1 VTARRNGAPDRATH
15 RVAPHAPTL
24 IQTSTR
30 RRVRRSIPAQQF
42 GGWRAGRPGRS
53 SKADTMQSTKG
64 IPLIGGALNAIFGSR
79 NERFVKR
86 YTSRVTAI
94 SSLEAGVRA
103 LTDAQLRAKTVE
115 FRERM
120 AAGESRE
127 AMLDEV
133 FAVGRE
139 AMDRAVGIRNIFNPL
154 HASKFDPSRLP
165 DGARALYEETKAKI
179 DALEPAPP
187 EGEFLGCAE
196 PQGGWLQVDIPNG
209 LYEAVRELYPES
221 KPPFRARPFDVQ
233 LIGAMVLSQGKIAEM
248 KTGEGKTIVAP
259 LATYLASVEGLR
271 VHVVTVNDYLVQR
284 DRDWTFPFFHALG
297 LTVGAIHPHHM
308 QPEQVKRL
316 MYQCD
321 VVYGTTSEF
330 GFDYLR
336 DNMKRAV
343 EQQVQRVRQFAIVDE
358 VDSILIDEARTPLI
372 ISGPAHEDAPR
383 YELADKLAR
392 HLVEKNKPW
401 SKADE
406 AVQACLRRIKGL
418 EGDIRN
424 AREKAKVPELQAQ
437 LKAARAE
444 LPALE
449 RERDRFVQ
457 YYEVEMDKKQ
467 AHVTHDGVEEAQ
479 RVSGLGSFYAGENTD
494 VPHLLEQAVRAHV
507 VYERDR
513 DYIVMPVENPQTGR
527 TEQGVV
533 IVDTFTGRPMIGR
546 QWSDGLHQAVEAR
559 EGVPI
564 KQETQTVAT
573 VTIQNFFKMYERLAG
588 MTGTADTEAQ
598 EFHDIYS
605 LDVVVIPTNKPVI
618 RRDFNDTMF
627 LSGKDK
633 WESIVEEIRNFHDV
647 GRPVLVGTTSVEKS
661 EMLARML
668 QQKHQIRH
676 EVLNAKQHERE
687 ANIIEAAGALGAVM
701 IATNMAGR
709 GTDIKLAP
717 ITREALLDHWKR
729 RALAPRDLTVEASDD
744 EVREKVYRK
753 VAQRDLGL
761 SKQDAQAMPF
771 DDLEVRLLRHW
782 TGEHT
787 WLEPRQIERMDADA
801 LREALD
807 DEGRFMLHRIGWVDT
822 IEQLGGLHVVGTE
835 RHESR
840 RIDNQL
846 RGRSGRQGDKG
857 SSRFF
862 IAFDDDLMKM
872 FAGETTLRILS
883 RLGMKEG
890 DSIEHPMLTKS
901 VERAQRKVE
910 ERNFHIR
917 KNILEYDEVMEHQR
931 REFYGL
937 RQRVLEGR
945 NIKGLIFEYIE
956 EAVADA
962 ANRFLE
968 PDYRAECI
976 AEYARRTLE
985 CSIVPERLRAKDR
998 DEVMLRIRADAKDD
1012 LRESV
1017 QNTLGE
1023 YMPADAPPEDLDL
1036 DNFARWIHTHVGLD
1050 MKPSDLRGVDRKTL
1064 ERRILEA
1071 GEARIDDADL
1081 AGVDQFLDPELGAR
1095 EFVKWIDA
1103 RFGVKI
1109 SPAEI
1114 AELETREEVVD
1125 LVVGRALDHYAQ
1137 REVEHPVSF
1146 AMDMTM
1152 AMMRRSPE
1160 EGARQLAAWA
1170 NARFGLNW
1178 DESVVKSKNPKQ
1190 VRDELLEASKK
1201 AVAEQDIEGEIDA
1214 ALACADNDAL
1224 EKHLTDRFGA
1234 GVPAWM
1240 LPLRGARREQA
1251 IRGRVES
1258 LLRAEMVQFER
1269 FVLLEVLDPAWKDH
1283 LYGMDQLRDT
1293 IGFRAFSQR
1302 DPRIEYKREGSA
1314 LFEQM
1319 LQSVRDRVT
1328 DYIFKM
1334 RMAPAAPPPMPPQ
1347 RGPGGQAGPAGV
1359 PAPPQQ
1365 APAQQQR
1372 TVNAPAGGQAR
1383 PSMRPS
1389 GMPGVPLTPPTIAGP
1404 GFESVVTA
1412 HTAPPRPP
1420 SAPAPQPPA
1429 TPESDAAQSEQDDD
1443 APKPKGLDS
1452 EVRKVMQRA
1461 GGAAPVKKNEDD
1473 AGK

>member
-1 VTARRNGAPDRATH
+1 MAM
-15 RVAPHAPTL
+15 
-24 IQTSTR
+24 QTT
-30 RRVRRSIPAQQF
+30 Q
-42 GGWRAGRPGRS
+42 
-53 SKADTMQSTKG
+53 G
-64 IPLIGGALNAIFGSR
+64 IPVIGGLLNAVFGSR

-86 YTSRVTAI
+86 YTNRVSSITAHEDAI
-94 SSLEAGVRA
+94 RR
-103 LTDAQLRAKTVE
+103 LTDSELRAKTDE
-115 FRERM
+115 FRRRSAE
-120 AAGESRE
+120 GESRDDL
-127 AMLDEV
+127 MDEV

-139 AMDRAVGIRNIFNPL
+139 AMDRAVGVRQIFNPA
-154 HASKFDPSRLP
+154 HEGDFDPSRLSES
-165 DGARALYEETKAKI
+165 ARALYEETKAKI
-179 DALEPAPP
+179 AACDPKPP
-187 EGEFLGCAE
+187 VDEFLGCTE
-196 PQGGWLQVDIPNG
+196 EQGGWLQVDIPLE

-221 KPPFRARPFDVQ
+221 RPPFRARPFDVQ
-233 LIGAMVLSQGKIAEM
+233 IIGAMVLSQGKIAEM

-259 LATYLASVEGLR
+259 LACYLAAIEGLR

-308 QPEQVKRL
+308 QPEPMKRT

-336 DNMKRAV
+336 DNMKRSV

-401 SKADE
+401 ATADE
-406 AVQACLRRIKGL
+406 KVQACLRRIKGL

-424 AREKAKVPELQAQ
+424 ARDKAKVPELQAR
-437 LKAARAE
+437 LKEARAE

-449 RERDRFVQ
+449 QERDRFVQ

-467 AHVTHDGVEEAQ
+467 AHATHDGVEEAQ

-494 VPHLLEQAVRAHV
+494 VPHLLEQSIRAHV

-527 TEQGVV
+527 SEPGVV

-546 QWSDGLHQAVEAR
+546 QWSDGLHQAVEAK

-605 LDVVVIPTNKPVI
+605 LDVVVIPTNKPII

-633 WESIVEEIRNFHDV
+633 WDSIVEEIRNFHDI

-661 EMLARML
+661 ELLARML
-668 QQKHQIRH
+668 QKKHQIKH

-687 ANIIEAAGALGAVM
+687 ANIIENAGALGAVM

-709 GTDIKLAP
+709 GTDIKLV
-717 ITREALLDHWKR
+717 RVSRDQLLDHWKR
-729 RALAPRDLTVEASDD
+729 RGLAPRDLTPDASDD
-744 EVREKVYRK
+744 EVREKIYRK

-761 SKQDAQAMPF
+761 QKQEAQSMPF
-771 DDLEVRLLRHW
+771 DELELALLRHW
-782 TGEHT
+782 TAEHT
-787 WLEPRQIERMDADA
+787 WVEPRRIERMDAESLRDA
-801 LREALD
+801 LDE
-807 DEGRFMLHRIGWVDT
+807 EGRFMLHRVQWVDSV
-822 IEQLGGLHVVGTE
+822 EQLGGLHVVGTE

-846 RGRSGRQGDKG
+846 RGRSGRQGDRG
-857 SSRFF
+857 STRFF

-890 DSIEHPMLTKS
+890 DSIEHPMLSRS

-945 NIKGLIFEYIE
+945 NIKGLIFEYID

-962 ANRFLE
+962 AARFLE
-968 PDYRAECI
+968 DEYRAECL
-976 AEYARRTLE
+976 AEHARRTLD
-985 CSIVPERLRAKDR
+985 CSIPAERLRTKDR
-998 DEVMLRIRADAKDD
+998 DDVIQRIRNDAKDD
-1012 LRESV
+1012 LRETVS
-1017 QNTLGE
+1017 NTLGE

-1050 MKPSDLRGVDRKTL
+1050 MKPSDLRQTDR
-1064 ERRILEA
+1064 RRIEQTILEA
-1071 GEARIDDADL
+1071 GEARIDEADL
-1081 AGVDQFLDPELGAR
+1081 SGVDPLLDPDLGTR
-1095 EFVKWIDA
+1095 EFVKWTDA

-1109 SPAEI
+1109 SVEEI
-1114 AELETREEVVD
+1114 NETETRDEVVD
-1125 LVVGRALDHYAQ
+1125 LVVDRALDLYTQ
-1137 REVEHPVSF
+1137 REIEHPVSF

-1152 AMMRRSPE
+1152 AAMRQNPE
-1160 EGARQLAAWA
+1160 AAANQLAAWA
-1170 NARFGLNW
+1170 KARLRLEW
-1178 DESVVKSKNPKQ
+1178 DPGAVKSKSPKQ

-1201 AVAEQDIEGEIDA
+1201 AVAEQDLEKEIDD
-1214 ALACADNDAL
+1214 ALACETEEDL
-1224 EKHLTDRFGA
+1224 ETHLVERFGA
-1234 GVPAWM
+1234 GLAAWM
-1240 LPLRGARREQA
+1240 RPLRGERRTQA

-1283 LYGMDQLRDT
+1283 LYAMDQLRDT

-1302 DPRIEYKREGSA
+1302 DPRIEYKREGAS

-1334 RMAPAAPPPMPPQ
+1334 RMAPAAPPAGRAAPMPQPGQ
-1347 RGPGGQAGPAGV
+1347 RPGQRPAG
-1359 PAPPQQ
+1359 
-1365 APAQQQR
+1365 APAQPALQQR
-1372 TVNAPAGGQAR
+1372 PAGAPPAAQQR
-1383 PSMRPS
+1383 PATRPS
-1389 GMPGVPLTPPTIAGP
+1389 GAMPGSPLAPPTIAGP

-1412 HTAPPRPP
+1412 HTAPPQPK
-1420 SAPAPQPPA
+1420 PQQQ
-1429 TPESDAAQSEQDDD
+1429 AQPNEQPQEGAKDEQDASD
-1443 APKPKGLDS
+1443 KPRTKGLDS
-1452 EVRKVMQRA
+1452 EVRKVMLRA
-1461 GGAAPVKKNEDD
+1461 GGATPAKKQDRNKKDGE
-1473 AGK
+1473 